1 MVSSCTRAVLIFMRV
16 SCSWRAK
23 GARGVDWV
31 CLLSSLARYWSWTST
46 SWSAIGSVLSLV
58 SGISSLV
65 VMLGGEIG
73 MVHSL
78 GGLVAFIDL
87 LGSSG
92 VGSGELVLSFCTIIS
107 CWIEVA

>member
-1 MVSSCTRAVLIFMRV
+1 VVSPCTSTVPISIRV

-58 SGISSLV
+58 GGTFWLDV
-65 VMLGGEIG
+65 VFLHGWCPS
-73 MVHSL
+73 H
-78 GGLVAFIDL
+78 A
-87 LGSSG
+87 
-92 VGSGELVLSFCTIIS
+92 
-107 CWIEVA
+107 